1 MEMSSSRRSS
11 ARMKSGVSVIARKQA
26 KVEAARA
33 KIKISEQERNQ
44 IKLDE
49 DDLWASM
56 LRHELSVV
64 SESCDLRTHNVFTQK
79 GFFVRKTNNFLEETE
94 AYLSQKR
101 TFTKSWMN
109 LVLDQQKN
117 ERKSEQAHIP
127 HAPTLLENAVYNEW
141 QFQALPVV
149 TGNRTKK
156 GI

>member
-1 MEMSSSRRSS
+1 MTKRKWLRALHEIHETTQVFMEMSSSRSSS

-64 SESCDLRTHNVFTQK
+64 SESCDLRTHNVFT
-79 GFFVRKTNNFLEETE
+79 
-94 AYLSQKR
+94 
-101 TFTKSWMN
+101 
-109 LVLDQQKN
+109 
-117 ERKSEQAHIP
+117 
-127 HAPTLLENAVYNEW
+127 
-141 QFQALPVV
+141 
-149 TGNRTKK
+149 
-156 GI
+156 